1 MCLCVVAVVVVVV
14 DVLWYANSRGQ
25 LQESVLLSCGSWGL
39 NLVVRFGGKHLYP
52 LSHLTCPNKEFLSIY
67 FS

>member
-25 LQESVLLSCGSWGL
+25 LQESVLLSIMWVLGVES
-39 NLVVRFGGKHLYP
+39 GGQVWW
-52 LSHLTCPNKEFLSIY
+52 
-67 FS
+67 